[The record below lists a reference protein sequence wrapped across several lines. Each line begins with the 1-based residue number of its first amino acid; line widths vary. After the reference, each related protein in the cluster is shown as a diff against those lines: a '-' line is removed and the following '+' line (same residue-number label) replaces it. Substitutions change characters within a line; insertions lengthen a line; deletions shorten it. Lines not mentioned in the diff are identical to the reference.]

1 MRKTLADRG
10 QCVNFLGTFI
20 TYFILA
26 NDNSVHGL
34 IYNPG
39 GNMIYE
45 TAFVVRP
52 DASEEVVNS
61 IKKALTQTFEEF
73 GAEVLVN
80 DSWGVKTFAQ
90 PTESGLKKGAY
101 HYFMYQG
108 AGNLNAE
115 IERKFSINEHLV
127 RYLII
132 KLGDDKQKEV
142 LAKAYKNPNHTQA
155 ADVDS
160 EEGFAGG
167 DDKDKKMHSKRKS
180 CYFSATK
187 TSPDWKDPKSYSWL
201 VNEFGKIS
209 PGRITGLT
217 PKFQRRA
224 NEAIK
229 RGRNMLLI
237 SYQSNEIAR

>member
-1 MRKTLADRG
+1 MAI
-10 QCVNFLGTFI
+10 V
-20 TYFILA
+20 
-26 NDNSVHGL
+26 SMGL
-34 IYNPG
+34 MYNPG

-52 DASEEVVNS
+52 DASEEVVTS
-61 IKKALTQTFEEF
+61 IKNSLNEVFKEY

-101 HYFMYQG
+101 HYFMFK
-108 AGNLNAE
+108 GNGKLNAE
-115 IERKFSINEHLV
+115 IERRFGINEHLV
-127 RYLII
+127 RYMII
-132 KLGDDKQKEV
+132 KLGEEKQQAEIVKN
-142 LAKAYKNPNHTQA
+142 YKNPNHTQA
-155 ADVDS
+155 ANVDD
-160 EEGFAGG
+160 EGFGG
-167 DDKDKKMHSKRKS
+167 DEKDKKMHSKRKS
-180 CYFSATK
+180 CWFSAKK

-209 PGRITGLT
+209 PARITGLT

-237 SYQSNEIAR
+237 SYQSNETAR

>member
-1 MRKTLADRG
+1 
-10 QCVNFLGTFI
+10 
-20 TYFILA
+20 
-26 NDNSVHGL
+26 
-34 IYNPG
+34 
-39 GNMIYE
+39 MIYE

-52 DASEEVVNS
+52 DASEEVVGS
-61 IKKALTQTFEEF
+61 IKTALADVFKEY

-101 HYFMYQG
+101 HYFMYKG

-115 IERKFSINEHLV
+115 IERRFRINEHLV
-127 RYLII
+127 RHMII
-132 KLGDDKQKEV
+132 KLGDDKDQAEIV
-142 LAKAYKNPNHTQA
+142 KAYKNPNHTQVQGD
-155 ADVDS
+155 ADD
-160 EEGFAGG
+160 EGGFGG

-180 CYFSATK
+180 CWFSAKK

-209 PGRITGLT
+209 PARITGLT
-217 PKFQRRA
+217 PTFQRRA
-224 NEAIK
+224 NESIK

-237 SYQSNEIAR
+237 SYQSNETAR

>member
-1 MRKTLADRG
+1 
-10 QCVNFLGTFI
+10 
-20 TYFILA
+20 
-26 NDNSVHGL
+26 
-34 IYNPG
+34 
-39 GNMIYE
+39 MIYE

-52 DASEEVVNS
+52 DASEEIVNS
-61 IKKALTQTFEEF
+61 IKNTLNEVFKEY
-73 GAEVLVN
+73 GAETLVT

-90 PTESGLKKGAY
+90 PTEEGLQKGAY
-101 HYFMYQG
+101 HYFMYKANG
-108 AGNLNAE
+108 AVNKE
-115 IERKFSINEHLV
+115 IERRFNLNENLV
-127 RYLII
+127 RFII
-132 KLGDDKQKEV
+132 VKLGEDRFQDSIVKN
-142 LAKAYKNPNHTQA
+142 YKNPNHTQA
-155 ADVDS
+155 TGG
-160 EEGFAGG
+160 EEDFN

-217 PKFQRRA
+217 PKFQRSA
-224 NEAIK
+224 NAAIK